1 MKFIKHVRS
10 RLLKLPIFDLH
21 SHLGDSFQ
29 IVVKPTTFPKFNNQ
43 FIKKGLF
50 NGYTRQVNANTK
62 AFEEKDLS
70 NFTLVFKLN

>member
-43 FIKKGLF
+43 FIKKRAIQWLHKTG
-50 NGYTRQVNANTK
+50 K
-62 AFEEKDLS
+62 C
-70 NFTLVFKLN
+70 